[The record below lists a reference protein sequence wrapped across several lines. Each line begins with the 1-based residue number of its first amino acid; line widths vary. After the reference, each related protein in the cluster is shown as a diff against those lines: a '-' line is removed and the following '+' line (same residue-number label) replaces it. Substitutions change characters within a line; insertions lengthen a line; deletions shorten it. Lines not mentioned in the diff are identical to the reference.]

1 MGVGTTDVFGRLAS
15 SIGGMGPAEPQFQTC
30 MDVPNGG
37 VLLAIPA
44 LLANGLLRHTD
55 KLFQLRSGF
64 YGLYSVFLFVA
75 YMLLARIK
83 SVEGLRYCAPG
94 EWGKLLGLDRSPEVK
109 TVRKKI
115 RELAKEGKGKE
126 WSAALCSD
134 WMNENPEQ
142 TAVLYIDGHVRVY
155 HGDKAN
161 IPKHF
166 VARQKLC
173 LHATCDYWV
182 NAMGGVPFFLIPK
195 DVDPGLLSVLKHEIV
210 PRLEKE
216 VPNQPMQDQLEED
229 PFLHR
234 FALVFDREGYSP
246 DFMLTMKEKR
256 IACITYNKHPK
267 EDWPDEEFFSK
278 KVKLISGEIVE
289 MRLAERGVFLGKR
302 VWVREIRRLGSKGH
316 QTSIISTCY
325 RMEQDVLAM
334 GIFARWSQENFFKY
348 MRQHFSLDRLA
359 DYTVEELPEETRVIN
374 PKHRHLEGQIKSKTA
389 LLYRKKAQFGAVTIE
404 GEIEEK
410 KIEEFEKK
418 KVALQEEIV
427 IAQKEIEQ
435 LKIERKNIP
444 KHIQLAQLPEEER
457 FQRLSAN
464 SKDFLDTIKMIA
476 YRSET
481 AMVNIVREAMS
492 REDDARSFVRCLY
505 QTSVDIIP
513 DIRKGILM
521 IRLHQMTAHSADEV
535 ARQLCTILNET
546 ETVFPGTKLRLFYE
560 MVSSRIP

>member
-1 MGVGTTDVFGRLAS
+1 M
-15 SIGGMGPAEPQFQTC
+15 
-30 MDVPNGG
+30 
-37 VLLAIPA
+37 
-44 LLANGLLRHTD
+44 
-55 KLFQLRSGF
+55 
-64 YGLYSVFLFVA
+64 
-75 YMLLARIK
+75 
-83 SVEGLRYCAPG
+83 
-94 EWGKLLGLDRSPEVK
+94 
-109 TVRKKI
+109 
-115 RELAKEGKGKE
+115 EL
-126 WSAALCSD
+126 
-134 WMNENPEQ
+134 P
-142 TAVLYIDGHVRVY
+142 
-155 HGDKAN
+155 
-161 IPKHF
+161 
-166 VARQKLC
+166 
-173 LHATCDYWV
+173 
-182 NAMGGVPFFLIPK
+182 
-195 DVDPGLLSVLKHEIV
+195 
-210 PRLEKE
+210 
-216 VPNQPMQDQLEED
+216 LEED

-246 DFMLTMKEKR
+246 DFMLTMKKKR

-289 MRLAERGVFLGKR
+289 MRLAERGSFLGKKL
-302 VWVREIRRLGSKGH
+302 WVREIRRLGSNGH

-334 GIFARWSQENFFKY
+334 GMFARWSQENFFKY

-359 DYTVEELPEETRVIN
+359 DYTVEELPEETRVVN
-374 PKHRHLEGQIKSKTA
+374 PKRRHLEGQIKSKTA
-389 LLYRKKAQFGAVTIE
+389 LLYRKKAQFGVVTIE

-410 KIEEFEKK
+410 KIEEYEKK
-418 KVALQEEIV
+418 KVALHEEIV

-444 KHIQLAQLPEEER
+444 KHIQLAQLPEKER

-481 AMVNIVREAMS
+481 AMVNILRETMS

-505 QTSVDIIP
+505 QTSIDIIP
-513 DIRKGILM
+513 DTEKGILT
-521 IRLHQMTAHSADEV
+521 IRLHQMTTHSADAV